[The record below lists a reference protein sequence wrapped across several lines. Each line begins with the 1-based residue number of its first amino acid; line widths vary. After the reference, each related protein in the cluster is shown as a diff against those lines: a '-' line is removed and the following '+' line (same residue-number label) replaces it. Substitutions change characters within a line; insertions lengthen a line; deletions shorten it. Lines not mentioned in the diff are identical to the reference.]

1 MAYKDEYEVARLHTE
16 HHFVAKISEQF
27 EPGYKITHYLAPPLL
42 SAHNAQGE
50 AIKQRFGSWIR
61 PVMTGLRHLKIL
73 RGTPLDPFG
82 YSQER
87 RTERAL
93 IAEYQNCIEALL
105 PELTPDNI
113 DLAVQIAS
121 VPEHIR
127 GYGHVKAKHLEES
140 KNKTQKLLEQWH
152 KQI

>member
-73 RGTPLDPFG
+73 RGTPLDPF
-82 YSQER
+82 
-87 RTERAL
+87 
-93 IAEYQNCIEALL
+93 EYQNCIEALL